1 MQSSLKWTQPLHTP
15 GVHQPNH
22 RFFCFKKNWS
32 TVSILRKCCYCRWP
46 GLLRCYKA
54 RWCTFE
60 LFITIVEMHSFQ
72 KHVFF
77 CGGIFPCVVTA
88 FFHFVFAKLVM
99 HFFLLVFVL
108 YFAACCHVCLAKL
121 FIGLFACW
129 FNFYDFMLDYV
140 VPSFFV
146 MCLYITSLIF
156 VAEIL
161 TFAFSV
167 CCRCF
172 SNSILVCVDV
182 PTALFYVCFGT
193 VLEYA
198 LNCTRQFVLKC
209 CCLLFASFL
218 LILCHHFLLHFFLGM
233 TYLCVLVFPFLLPP
247 QLVFLFSRVA

>member
-1 MQSSLKWTQPLHTP
+1 MLLLPLARFASVLQSPLMHFWAIHHYCWNAFISKTCFLLRWDFSL
-15 GVHQPNH
+15 
-22 RFFCFKKNWS
+22 
-32 TVSILRKCCYCRWP
+32 CCY
-46 GLLRCYKA
+46 G
-54 RWCTFE
+54 
-60 LFITIVEMHSFQ
+60 
-72 KHVFF
+72 FF
-77 CGGIFPCVVTA
+77 SLCICKISDA
-88 FFHFVFAKLVM
+88 
-99 HFFLLVFVL
+99 FFLLVFVL